1 MMWVASLHTCLE
13 SRRIF
18 CLIDFYF
25 FLKCFLVHLLWR
37 LGLLC
42 LSLLRSA
49 FDNRAA
55 AALYLYILHSIVCI
69 LCVHTLLENRQKWLD
84 LSSIYWV
91 YMNHWMQCAKLQSI
105 KNLFSHLKYVSMYI
119 WQSYSNISE
128 SCTKFPLQLNFI

>member
-55 AALYLYILHSIVCI
+55 ALYLYILHSIVCI
-69 LCVHTLLENRQKWLD
+69 LCVHNTLLENRQKWLD
-84 LSSIYWV
+84 LSSIYWA
-91 YMNHWMQCAKLQSI
+91 YMILPLYWIIGCNVQNCNPLNSFLVTLK
-105 KNLFSHLKYVSMYI
+105 FKYV
-119 WQSYSNISE
+119 
-128 SCTKFPLQLNFI
+128 CTFGKAIV